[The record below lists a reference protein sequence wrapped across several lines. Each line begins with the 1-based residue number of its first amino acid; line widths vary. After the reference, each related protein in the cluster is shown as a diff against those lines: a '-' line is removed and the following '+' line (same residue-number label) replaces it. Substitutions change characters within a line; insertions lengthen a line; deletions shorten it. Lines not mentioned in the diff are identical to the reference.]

1 MNDNR
6 PEGRS
11 RRGHVAAAAAAAALV
26 LFVSGCSAD
35 AGSAESTDVAGGRG
49 AAGALAT
56 EPVLVGELLA
66 DPSSIAVRPGTGEL
80 WITNAADDSLT
91 VVDLGDPTSAR
102 RLQDGYGEHFTAR
115 PSGIAF
121 NEDGSFFAVSNDS
134 TNEVRDMEFVLNP
147 ERDTHFRDNNFMGP
161 SLFSPETFALAGQNK
176 PYLADWPQP
185 GLSHDPPD
193 DIPEHQCPAE
203 YWSDTI
209 ARCVWPRQGSHLDM
223 LHGNPLSTGI
233 LHDAV
238 NAYYVL
244 DGCGVGDT
252 EGRCSGPGHVARVD
266 FNRDHQEGNGFHGD
280 GTTRRYID
288 LPYERVDGVPSGM
301 MAHGGWVYYADTGA
315 GAVRRFQPDSGRS
328 EVMVSNWN
336 GSPAGHGEHG
346 PGVIDWSHLPAGPGD
361 GDDPD
366 TVRTWVDEHGNR
378 DAIDAAGD
386 RWIMPRETLAEYSY
400 VWNTTVEDAGPAGAE
415 RPSGLAA
422 GADSWFVADN
432 ATGRILEFAWDGSPG
447 RVIETGMAGVT
458 GLAVSEDGRTLYFA
472 DTASDGIYGI
482 ALG

>member
-6 PEGRS
+6 PAWRPH
-11 RRGHVAAAAAAAALV
+11 RGPVAAMAAAAALV
-26 LFVSGCSAD
+26 LLVSGCSAD
-35 AGSAESTDVAGGRG
+35 AEPAAAGDRG
-49 AAGALAT
+49 APGP

-66 DPSSIAVRPGTGEL
+66 DPSSIAVRPGTAEL

-91 VVDLGDPTSAR
+91 VVDPADASSAR
-102 RLQDGYGEHFTAR
+102 TLRDGYGEHFTAR

-134 TNEVRDMEFVLNP
+134 NNEVRDMEFVLNP

-223 LHGNPLSTGI
+223 LHGNRLSTGI

-252 EGRCSGPGHVARVD
+252 EGGCSGPGHVARVD

-315 GAVRRFQPDSGRS
+315 GVVRRFQPDSGRT
-328 EVMVSNWN
+328 EVMISNWN
-336 GSPAGHGEHG
+336 GSPAGHGELG
-346 PGVIDWSHLPAGPGD
+346 PGVIDWSHLPGGPGD
-361 GDDPD
+361 GDDPE
-366 TVRTWVDEHGNR
+366 TVRTWVGEHGNR

-400 VWNTTVEDAGPAGAE
+400 VWDATVEDAVPATAE

-432 ATGRILEFAWDGSPG
+432 ATGRILEFGWDGAPG

-472 DTASDGIYGI
+472 DTGSDGVYSL